1 VCHNH
6 VVITGRQVRAAK
18 AMLRLSTRELAALAQ
33 VSLSSI
39 VKAEA
44 AGDVPGMHT
53 HTLRKIQGALEGAGI
68 EFGADGVTVRLR
80 ARP

>member
-1 VCHNH
+1 MCQNH
-6 VVITGRQVRAAK
+6 IVVTGRQIRAAK

-44 AGDVPGMHT
+44 ADDVPGMHT
-53 HTLRKIQGALEGAGI
+53 LTLRKIQAALESAGI
-68 EFGADGVTVRLR
+68 EFGTDGVSVRLR
-80 ARP
+80 RQP